1 MALLSSELIRVGKLS
16 VVDLRKKTYTIT
28 SINRFFFACHGR
40 DNSMHPGDIAAS
52 GFIPQPDF
60 LGQFGDTRQN
70 VRILS
75 LRVYMVGPSFFFGFI
90 RSS

>member
-1 MALLSSELIRVGKLS
+1 
-16 VVDLRKKTYTIT
+16 
-28 SINRFFFACHGR
+28 
-40 DNSMHPGDIAAS
+40 MHPGDIAAS

-75 LRVYMVGPSFFFGFI
+75 LRVYMVGPSFFLVLYDRVDPKI
-90 RSS
+90 L